1 MKKSEEKLL
10 LESTCTCTCTCCCL
24 LLCFFTID
32 IFRQQFKTFDPNNF
46 TLYLLFSFQN
56 AWPVK
61 RKAVYTLVLF
71 YIYLFIFLTGWEHN
85 LRTF

>member
-1 MKKSEEKLL
+1 M
-10 LESTCTCTCTCCCL
+10 
-24 LLCFFTID
+24 
-32 IFRQQFKTFDPNNF
+32 FDPNNF

-71 YIYLFIFLTGWEHN
+71 YIYYSFSSLDGNTTCVRFKTTYFILVN
-85 LRTF
+85 L